1 MKLRNWKA
9 WLLGG
14 VACGLASVAQAGVL
28 PISETVTL
36 VGGKFNHTYSV
47 IVTNDS
53 VLQPGDFFTVYDF
66 GGLVPDTN
74 LQPAN
79 FTFST
84 ALATGAS
91 NDDPAIANLTWTYT
105 GGTPLT
111 GTGELMQFTASST
124 ASGSGAWE
132 FASKSHLQDGSVVF
146 NNFAETI
153 IRPDDD
159 DDDDDDDD
167 TPPGGDPQTP
177 PGVPEPTTLALLAAG
192 VPLAMFMRRRKDKN
206 VA

>member
-47 IVTNDS
+47 IVTNDT

-66 GGLVPDTN
+66 GGMIADTN

-84 ALATGAS
+84 SLATGAA
-91 NDDPAIANLTWTYT
+91 NDDPAMPNLTWTYSGST
-105 GGTPLT
+105 ALQ
-111 GTGELMQFTASST
+111 GTGELMQFTVASTS
-124 ASGSGAWE
+124 SGSGAWE
-132 FASKSHLQDGSVVF
+132 FASKSHLKDGSVVF

-153 IRPDDD
+153 LP
-159 DDDDDDDD
+159 
-167 TPPGGDPQTP
+167 PESPGGGTEEPNEEPETP
-177 PGVPEPTTLALLAAG
+177 PGVPEPTTLALMAAG
-192 VPLAMFMRRRKDKN
+192 VPLAMFMRRRKDKV